1 MRVLQRNEA
10 DSVSGGDAVQSSY
23 DAGHAVGTA
32 IGYVALAV
40 GAVSGDSAS
49 AVVLYQKLFG

>member
-1 MRVLQRNEA
+1 MRLLEMSEA
-10 DSVSGGDAVQSSY
+10 GSVSGGDAVQSSY

-40 GAVSGDSAS
+40 GAASGDSAS
-49 AVVLYQKLFG
+49 ACVLYKKLFG

>member
-1 MRVLQRNEA
+1 MRLLHASEA
-10 DSVSGGDAVQSSY
+10 ESVGGGDAVQSSY

-32 IGYVALAV
+32 IGYVVLAV
-40 GAVSGDSAS
+40 GAASGDSVS